1 MIWLLR
7 DRFQRHL
14 IIAAA
19 MVTGASNAFLLLT
32 ALDISQGGS
41 QLISAGSINAASAVG
56 MLLGALM
63 ASQLVHRVPGSVLVG
78 VMFVLLAVGFTGAA
92 LVPSMVGKAI
102 FVACSVLAL
111 PAGNAVLGGLSNT
124 LVGKDKLGRV
134 GAGSMVLQYGAYG
147 VAVALAGWG
156 MQTIGYGPTCLILA
170 AVLVAA
176 AAAYA
181 LTMRSLITLPTPD
194 RWAEHIQRWGIAQ
207 F

>member
-1 MIWLLR
+1 
-7 DRFQRHL
+7 
-14 IIAAA
+14 
-19 MVTGASNAFLLLT
+19 
-32 ALDISQGGS
+32 
-41 QLISAGSINAASAVG
+41 

-63 ASQLVHRVPGSVLVG
+63 ASQLVNRVPGGVLVG
-78 VMFVLLAVGFTGAA
+78 VMFALLAAGFTGAA

-170 AVLVAA
+170 TVLVA

-194 RWAEHIQRWGIAQ
+194 RWAKHIQRWSIAQ